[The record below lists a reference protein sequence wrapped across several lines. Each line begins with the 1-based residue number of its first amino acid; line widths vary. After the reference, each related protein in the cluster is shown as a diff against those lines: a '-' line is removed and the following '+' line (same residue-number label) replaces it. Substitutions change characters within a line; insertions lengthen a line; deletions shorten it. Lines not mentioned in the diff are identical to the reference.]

1 MRKSETETIY
11 INRAT
16 YDGTTIYLN
25 SILEFAP
32 KLTDDKQHVT
42 IEDKMLGINVIAES
56 RKGILNELNYIIYI
70 IWKEYVESDEN
81 MVPKAMELKEIWKSL
96 IKTVEILG
104 G

>member
-1 MRKSETETIY
+1 MRESETETIY

-42 IEDKMLGINVIAES
+42 IEDKILGINVIAES
-56 RKGILNELNYIIYI
+56 RKGILNELNYT
-70 IWKEYVESDEN
+70 IWKEFME
-81 MVPKAMELKEIWKSL
+81 PKWKSL
-96 IKTVEILG
+96 IKTVTLSTTYLLL
-104 G
+104 